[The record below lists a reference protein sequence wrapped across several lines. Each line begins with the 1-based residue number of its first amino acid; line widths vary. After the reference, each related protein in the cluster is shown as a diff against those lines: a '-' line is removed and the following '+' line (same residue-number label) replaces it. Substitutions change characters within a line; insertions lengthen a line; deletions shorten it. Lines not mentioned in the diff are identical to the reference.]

1 MMDYKYIE
9 QLIDRYFE
17 GETSVEEEQILR
29 NFFAQSIVP
38 EHLRQWQPLF
48 QAEQTLASAHLDES
62 FDERILSLTKEY
74 HVQAKLVPLHTRLR
88 PLFRAAAFIAFAVI
102 IGSALERSAG
112 NSPESPQDPVA
123 VNEQDELKADET
135 TPLDIRSAELTDTL
149 KLN

>member
-29 NFFAQSIVP
+29 KFFAQTTVP
-38 EHLRQWQPLF
+38 EHLRQWQSLF

-74 HVQAKLVPLHTRLR
+74 HVQAKVVPLHTRLR
-88 PLFRAAAFIAFAVI
+88 PLFRAAALIAFAVI

-123 VNEQDELKADET
+123 VNEQDELNADET
-135 TPLDIRSAELTDTL
+135 TALDIRSAELTDTL